1 MACRASSYRRA
12 RKPAQ
17 KAPGRLDRDHIDD
30 YLYVYS
36 PMKLDHAAFD
46 RIAKALAD
54 PQRCAVL
61 QRTASEGELCCSAIV
76 AGCDVSQATISHH
89 LKELA
94 NAGLLER
101 RKDGQFAYYEFQ
113 PAVMSAYITELQ
125 ARMKL
130 ATAVPAAGTT
140 PRRR

>member
-1 MACRASSYRRA
+1 
-12 RKPAQ
+12 
-17 KAPGRLDRDHIDD
+17 
-30 YLYVYS
+30 
-36 PMKLDHAAFD
+36 MKLDTAAFD

-61 QRTASEGELCCSAIV
+61 QRTASAGELCCSAT
-76 AGCDVSQATISHH
+76 AGECEVSQRTIAHH

-94 NAGLLER
+94 TAGLLER
-101 RKDGQFAYYEFQ
+101 RKEGQFAYYEFQ

-130 ATAVPAAGTT
+130 PGVGASPVPISATQ
-140 PRRR
+140 RRR